1 MSEQQRTRLYAW
13 LREQTDEPL
22 AEYLM
27 ACLAPAPLS
36 DLVTKDHLSA
46 ELAQLTTKLAAKF
59 ATKEEMH
66 AGFADLRSEI
76 AAQRAEDRRALAA
89 QRAEDQRAFAAQRA
103 EDQAALAAQRAED
116 QAALAAQRAEDQ
128 SATRQ
133 RHYWLTGTIIS
144 VGIAVGAPTWLN
156 ALGIIG

>member
-89 QRAEDQRAFAAQRA
+89 QRAEDQ
-103 EDQAALAAQRAED
+103 AALAAQRAED

>member
-46 ELAQLTTKLAAKF
+46 VLAAELSRF
-59 ATKEEMH
+59 ATKEEMN
-66 AGFADLRSEI
+66 AGFAALRSEI
-76 AAQRAEDRRALAA
+76 AAHLVQIAA
-89 QRAEDQRAFAAQRA
+89 QRAEDQRTAQH
-103 EDQAALAAQRAED
+103 
-116 QAALAAQRAEDQ
+116 
-128 SATRQ
+128 
-133 RHYWLTGTIIS
+133 RHYWLTGTVVS
-144 VGIAVGAPTWLN
+144 VGLSLGVPIWLN
-156 ALGIIG
+156 TLGIIG